1 MVALAI
7 LMGEVSLSQ
16 TIIED
21 DPELHSIDIIEHLG
35 DTIPL
40 NLEFID
46 DHGQTVKIG
55 NYFNH
60 DEPVILI
67 MAYYTCPKLC
77 NLVMNGVADAARQ
90 LKWIPGND
98 YTLVTV
104 SIDPTETD
112 LVASAKKQN
121 YLKYLGIEGITD
133 NAWHFLTGK
142 GENSQALADAIG
154 FKYFFVEERQEY
166 AHAAAFYVLTDQ
178 GVLSRYFYGIQF
190 EPSQLKL
197 ALLEASEG
205 KIGGTF
211 DRLILY
217 CFHYDPDSKGYVLF
231 AQNVMTVG
239 GVLTMIILILVLGGF
254 WLKEIAKRRVSKIN
268 MSEN

>member
-1 MVALAI
+1 MSGNGKAASPPAVRISVLLLMVALAI
-7 LMGEVSLSQ
+7 LMGDVSRSQ

-21 DPELHSIDIIEHLG
+21 DPELRSIDIIEHLG

-40 NLEFID
+40 NLEFVD
-46 DHGQTVKIG
+46 DHGQPVKIG

-60 DEPVILI
+60 DKPVILI

-90 LKWIPGND
+90 LKWIPGKD

-142 GENSQALADAIG
+142 GDNSKALADA
-154 FKYFFVEERQEY
+154 V
-166 AHAAAFYVLTDQ
+166 
-178 GVLSRYFYGIQF
+178 
-190 EPSQLKL
+190 
-197 ALLEASEG
+197 
-205 KIGGTF
+205 
-211 DRLILY
+211 
-217 CFHYDPDSKGYVLF
+217 
-231 AQNVMTVG
+231 
-239 GVLTMIILILVLGGF
+239 
-254 WLKEIAKRRVSKIN
+254 
-268 MSEN
+268 